1 MYDEAEITKRI
12 VIPWSYHPAEYV
24 DASGFTIDARQF
36 ENRIIGLPPNVD
48 LRAGRLVGA
57 LTRPHTRV
65 QLDKGDCFYLIDVN
79 SKDTN
84 YYGGSVGL
92 TWGYGMVP
100 SRNLTELPY
109 HERFSNPTEP
119 IGTWWDESKKSARI
133 IGEQYP
139 DSVLLALSGGID
151 SELMAWAFVESGTP
165 FTAIIMRYLSI
176 SGRILNL
183 HDISNAVSFCQET
196 NTRYIFEDVPLVED
210 LINRR
215 HLDYFAKNPFII
227 PGTMSH
233 FHLLDRV
240 REIGGVVVCSSD
252 QTELRFNPLGELSVG
267 YNSLDVGLAAPLY
280 GDENNIPNIYS
291 FFNYRPEQIVAY
303 LSIPDVLTAKDVGY
317 EFKYFI
323 SKTHGSNNLQT
334 RRRKFNGF
342 ENVIRELNSLG
353 FNYHEMKAELI
364 DSYDWGRAP
373 KSHYSYPASEVVTRQ
388 KFEVVCL
395 NKMTG
400 GDFMVSGV
408 YPTDPA
414 LVFPDWYTPK
424 HETLIC

>member
-1 MYDEAEITKRI
+1 MSNETEITNRI
-12 VIPWSYHPAEYV
+12 SIPWSYHPAEYV
-24 DASGFTIDARQF
+24 DASGFSVDAQQF

-48 LRAGRLVGA
+48 LRAGRLVGT
-57 LTRPHTRV
+57 LTGPQSRV
-65 QLDKGDCFYLIDVN
+65 QLDGGDCFHLIDKN

-84 YYGGSVGL
+84 HYGGSVGL
-92 TWGYGMVP
+92 TWGYGMIP
-100 SRNLTELPY
+100 SRTLNGLPY
-109 HERFSNPTEP
+109 HEKFSNPTEP
-119 IGTWWDESKKSARI
+119 IGTWWDECKKSATI
-133 IGEQYP
+133 IGNQYP
-139 DSVLLALSGGID
+139 NAVFLALSGGID
-151 SELMAWAFVESGTP
+151 SELMAWAFIESDTP
-165 FTAIIMRYLSI
+165 CTAVIMRYLSI

-196 NTRYIFEDVPLVED
+196 NTRYIFEDVHLVED

-215 HLDYFAKNPFII
+215 HYDYFEKTPFVI
-227 PGTMSH
+227 PGTLSH
-233 FHLLDRV
+233 FHLLDKM
-240 REIGGVVVCSSD
+240 RELGGVIVGSSD

-267 YNSLDVGLAAPLY
+267 YNSLDVGLTAPLY
-280 GDENNIPNIYS
+280 GEQEQIPNVYA

-303 LSIPDVLTAKDVGY
+303 LSIPDVLTADDVGY

-323 SKTHGSNNLQT
+323 SKKHGSNNLQT

-342 ENVIRELNSLG
+342 ERVIMELNSLG
-353 FNYHEMKAELI
+353 FNYYDMIGELI

-373 KSHYSYPASEVVTRQ
+373 KSHYSYPASEVVARQ

-424 HETLIC
+424 HELLI